1 MVLGLWERCHRKGSR
16 QGLGGPERVCL
27 CQATLSSLFEFSSP
41 APFLNPSSRLR
52 ASSCSGE
59 TLHPST
65 WDAENAI
72 IAVTE
77 RSIRSCET
85 RSDQSDELITRFA
98 RQKLTILIP
107 CRLSRA
113 ASRLARVKP
122 RFEQSHC
129 VRVLSS
135 RLVASRLK
143 GSPSQRL
150 KSAPCL
156 ACVVFPGTCLDL
168 PRTYFRSDSD
178 QPTQPCAVPSFS
190 SLLNLLSPSE
200 PVGRA
205 EVDPIARQPQR

>member
-168 PRTYFRSDSD
+168 PRTYFSIR
-178 QPTQPCAVPSFS
+178 
-190 SLLNLLSPSE
+190 
-200 PVGRA
+200 
-205 EVDPIARQPQR
+205 